1 LLPADFGLVKP
12 VDCLG
17 QGVVVAVADTPG
29 PAKTRGEVDEMEK
42 SIRYL
47 VQQMPGHG
55 DYLARYCPAPIAGGG
70 GVRIS

>member
-1 LLPADFGLVKP
+1 MM
-12 VDCLG
+12 G
-17 QGVVVAVADTPG
+17 QGIRMDGRNAMVDALD

-55 DYLARYCPAPIAGGG
+55 DYLARYCPAPIAA
-70 GVRIS
+70 